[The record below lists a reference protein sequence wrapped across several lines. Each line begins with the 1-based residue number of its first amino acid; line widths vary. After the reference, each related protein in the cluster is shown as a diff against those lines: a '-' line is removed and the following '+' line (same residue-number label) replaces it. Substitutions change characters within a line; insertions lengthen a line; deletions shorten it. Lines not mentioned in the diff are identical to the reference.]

1 MTLVHFVYPR
11 QALNVV
17 DVTLVIIYSLLR
29 FVLRVMQVVQFV
41 QVAHSMYAL
50 AVLQDFS

>member
-1 MTLVHFVYPR
+1 MTLVHFVYLL

-29 FVLRVMQVVQFV
+29 FVHRAMKVVLFV

-50 AVLQDFS
+50 AALQDIT